1 MLDRL
6 EIFNRLLQDHV
17 TARRVM
23 AALDAEVDRVAQ
35 FHPPGMAAID
45 QAVSFF
51 TGYMAGMHH
60 PIEDMIFT
68 ALSREAPA
76 KAAEL
81 KKVAEEHDEAGAL
94 VSQLVEVVGELKAD
108 SDRSRAAFCRV
119 ARGLIAFERHHLRR
133 EESRFFIYA
142 GEHLTPVAWR
152 NISVTARALEKTM
165 TEDSAEAPAVEDNSQ
180 VRRSRRGLA
189 EIRR

>member
-6 EIFNRLLQDHV
+6 EILNRLLQDHV

-23 AALDAEVDRVAQ
+23 ATLEAAVDRVAQ
-35 FHPPGMAAID
+35 FHPPDTAAIG
-45 QAVSFF
+45 QAVAFF
-51 TGYMAGMHH
+51 TGYMAEMHH

-94 VSQLVEVVGELKAD
+94 VSQLAEAAVDLAAD
-108 SDRSRAAFCRV
+108 ADRARAGFCRV
-119 ARGLIAFERHHLRR
+119 ARGLIAFKRHHLRR
-133 EESRFFIYA
+133 EESQFFTYA
-142 GEHLTPVAWR
+142 SDHLTPVAWR
-152 NISVTARALEKTM
+152 NIGVTARNLEKTLAP
-165 TEDSAEAPAVEDNSQ
+165 TPVAEDKPAADGQ
-180 VRRSRRGLA
+180 IRRSRRRLV